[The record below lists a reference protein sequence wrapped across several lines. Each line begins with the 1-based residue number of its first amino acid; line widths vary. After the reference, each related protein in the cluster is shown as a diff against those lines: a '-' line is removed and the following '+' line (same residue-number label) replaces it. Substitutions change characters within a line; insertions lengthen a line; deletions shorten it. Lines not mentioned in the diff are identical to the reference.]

1 VYGENEKKL
10 TGYPEEIQ
18 RNKQKNTATIRHGK
32 IDDPYGIAGDYIRN
46 RTLRGA
52 ATMESI
58 QRTTEAYA
66 STRYHRAILSDSK
79 ITLKDGH
86 A

>member
-1 VYGENEKKL
+1 MYGENEKKANRL
-10 TGYPEEIQ
+10 PR
-18 RNKQKNTATIRHGK
+18 RNSTQQTKNTATIRHGK